1 MRLISLHL
9 INFKG
14 IKDFTFTLNGEN
26 ATVEGD
32 NGTGKTTLADAFLWL
47 LFGKNSKNQKDF
59 EVKTLDGNGAPIHG
73 LNHEV
78 IGQVQFTNEPPTE
91 LRRVFS
97 EKWTKKRGSAERELT
112 GHTTDYYVNGV
123 PMKEKEYKEY
133 ISGIIDEDTFR
144 MLVDPYYFSETL
156 SWQDRRSLLF
166 EVCGNVEDKD
176 VINSSPDLADLTTI
190 LNGRSVEDHKK
201 IVKAKRTEINQEL
214 QNIPVRIDEANRSLG
229 ADEGHEKG
237 LVDKIGELRDQLA
250 QKHKE
255 MLALEQ
261 GGGVAE
267 KEKVLAEIGNQLY
280 RLKLKHETVFAEKK
294 GTFLKEISSLEA
306 EMDTID
312 RKVGA
317 LVNAQDYNETEIERL
332 EARMM
337 ELRGYWHQVD
347 ISEFTYESENICP
360 TCGQTLPEEKICAA
374 RESALAEFNRMK
386 SVKLEQIQADGISMR
401 TRVDALHKTNAD
413 AAVQIKALKDKR
425 EAFNRHACEID
436 KRIEAVN
443 RTADDYL
450 LLQEHINLSSQRDA
464 LNDEIDRLK
473 KGINWESIATIGSE
487 IDRLNESIAEI
498 EGKFARIRQG
508 AMTRKRIDDLKAQE
522 RNLAKEYERL
532 EGELALLDLF
542 TITKVGLIDCKINS
556 HFNLA
561 RFKLFSPLIN
571 GGLEDCC
578 EVMDKN
584 GVPYSTALNKGAQ
597 INIGLDIINTLAKH
611 HGFSAP
617 IFIDNSEAVT
627 DIIRTEGQQIRL
639 YVVPGQTELKV
650 ITA

>member
-1 MRLISLHL
+1 MQLISLHL

-14 IKDFTFTLNGEN
+14 IRDFTLTPDGEN
-26 ATVEGD
+26 TTVEGD

-59 EVKTLDGNGAPIHG
+59 EVKTLDGDGNPIHG

-78 IGQVQFTNEPPTE
+78 IGQIQFDREIPTE

-97 EKWTKKRGSAERELT
+97 EKWTKKRGSAEKELT

-133 ISGIIDEDTFR
+133 ISGIFGEDTFR
-144 MLVDPYYFSETL
+144 MLIDPYYVSETL
-156 SWQDRRSLLF
+156 AWQDRRSLLF
-166 EVCGNVEDKD
+166 EVCGNVEDID
-176 VINSSPDLADLTTI
+176 VINSTPELADLTVI

-261 GGGVAE
+261 GGGIAE
-267 KEKVLAEIGNQLY
+267 KEKALAEIGSQLY
-280 RLKLKHETVFAEKK
+280 QIKLKHETVFAEKK
-294 GTFLKEISSLEA
+294 GGLSKEVSSLEA

-312 RKVGA
+312 RKVEA

-332 EARMM
+332 ESRLTD
-337 ELRGYWHQVD
+337 LRDLWHKID
-347 ISEFTYESENICP
+347 TSEFTYESENICP

-413 AAVQIKALKDKR
+413 ATVQIKDLKDKR
-425 EAFNRHACEID
+425 EAFNRHAAEID

-450 LLQEHINLSSQRDA
+450 LLREHIDLSSQRDV

-473 KGINWESIATIGSE
+473 KGINWESITAIGSE
-487 IDRLNESIAEI
+487 IDRLNESIVDT
-498 EGKFARIRQG
+498 EGKLARIRQG

-561 RFKLFSPLIN
+561 RFKLFNPLIN

-578 EVMDKN
+578 EVMDIH

-597 INIGLDIINTLAKH
+597 INIGLDIINTLTQHFK
-611 HGFSAP
+611 FSAP
-617 IFIDNSEAVT
+617 IFIDNAEAVT

-639 YVVPGQTELKV
+639 YVMPGQTELKV